1 MDIFGS
7 VSLHILIALWLLAC
21 AAFDLRKGA
30 VPNGLTLPVLFIGAG
45 AAILG
50 GVETTVI
57 FVGVFRFLVTLYGF
71 GLMGGADV
79 KILAAL
85 AGLWPGCLIAITAGL
100 ALWVVIRRVRMRGED
115 FYAVPPMAG
124 SVWVLLMSQFMIR
137 FLSSG

>member
-1 MDIFGS
+1 M
-7 VSLHILIALWLLAC
+7 HILIALWLLAC

-30 VPNGLTLPVLFIGAG
+30 VPNGLTLPVFFIGAG

-50 GVETTVI
+50 GMGTTAF
-57 FVGVFRFLVTLYGF
+57 FVGVFMFFVTLYCF

-85 AGLWPGCLIAITAGL
+85 AGLWPQGLVAIIAGL
-100 ALWVVIRRVRMRGED
+100 ALWVLIRRVRKRGED
-115 FYAVPPMAG
+115 FYAVPPMAA

-137 FLSSG
+137 NLSSG

>member
-1 MDIFGS
+1 M
-7 VSLHILIALWLLAC
+7 HILLALWLLAC
-21 AAFDLRKGA
+21 AAFDLRRGL

-50 GVETTVI
+50 GMGTTVF
-57 FVGVFRFLVTLYGF
+57 FVGVFIFLVPLYLL
-71 GLMGGADV
+71 GLIGGADV

-100 ALWVVIRRVRMRGED
+100 ALWVLIRRARKQTEN
-115 FYAVPPMAG
+115 FYAVPPMAA
-124 SVWVLLMSQFMIR
+124 SVWVLLMSQFTMR

>member
-1 MDIFGS
+1 MNMEILGS
-7 VSLHILIALWLLAC
+7 APLHIFIALWLLVC
-21 AAFDLRKGA
+21 AVFDLRKGA

-50 GVETTVI
+50 GMGTTAF
-57 FVGVFRFLVTLYGF
+57 FVGVFMFLVTRYGF

-100 ALWVVIRRVRMRGED
+100 ALWVLMRRVRMRAED
-115 FYAVPPMAG
+115 FYALPPMAA
-124 SVWVLLMSQFMIR
+124 SVWVLLMSQLMMR
-137 FLSSG
+137 FL

>member
-1 MDIFGS
+1 
-7 VSLHILIALWLLAC
+7 LHILIALWLLAC
-21 AAFDLRKGA
+21 AAFDLRKGV
-30 VPNGLTLPVLFIGAG
+30 VPNGLTLPMLFIGAG

-50 GVETTVI
+50 GRGTTAF
-57 FVGVFRFLVTLYGF
+57 FVGVFMFLATLYGF

-100 ALWVVIRRVRMRGED
+100 ALWVLIRRVRKRGED
-115 FYAVPPMAG
+115 FYAVPPMAA
-124 SVWVLLMSQFMIR
+124 SAWVLIMSQFMIR

>member
-1 MDIFGS
+1 
-7 VSLHILIALWLLAC
+7 
-21 AAFDLRKGA
+21 
-30 VPNGLTLPVLFIGAG
+30 
-45 AAILG
+45 
-50 GVETTVI
+50 
-57 FVGVFRFLVTLYGF
+57 
-71 GLMGGADV
+71 V

-115 FYAVPPMAG
+115 FYAVPPMAA